1 MHPTHPLAAR
11 VVTVVGV
18 AGLMLLA
25 AVNADAAARFRET
38 TMPNP
43 DGGEL
48 PYAISVPDGE
58 REGVALPL
66 VLALHPGGERV
77 RYYGSVFARM
87 VVAPALADLNA
98 IIVAPDCPTK
108 SWAEPGADR
117 AVMALLDKVMKE
129 HTIDRK
135 RVLVV
140 GFSMG
145 GRGTWYMAGHH
156 ADLFTAAIPMAAS
169 LGDEKV
175 EGLGLMPTY
184 IIHSRMDQVVPFAPA
199 EQNAQALEQLGRA
212 VKFEALTDLGHFDMR
227 GYVPAL
233 RRAVTWIGERW

>member
-1 MHPTHPLAAR
+1 
-11 VVTVVGV
+11 
-18 AGLMLLA
+18 
-25 AVNADAAARFRET
+25 
-38 TMPNP
+38 MPNP

-66 VLALHPGGERV
+66 VLALHPGGERM
-77 RYYGSVFARM
+77 RYYGSMFARIGGRPRTRR
-87 VVAPALADLNA
+87 AQRHHRRSRL
-98 IIVAPDCPTK
+98 PD
-108 SWAEPGADR
+108 EVMDGPGADR

-145 GRGTWYMAGHH
+145 GRGTWFMAAHH

-169 LGDEKV
+169 IGDEKV
-175 EGLGLMPTY
+175 EGLGLIPTY
-184 IIHSRMDQVVPFAPA
+184 IIHSRRDQVVPFAPA
-199 EQNAQALEQLGRA
+199 ERNAQALEQLGRA
-212 VKFEALTDLGHFDMR
+212 VKFEAVPDLTHYNMR

-233 RRAVTWIGERW
+233 RRAVKWIAERW

>member
-1 MHPTHPLAAR
+1 MHSTGDIAAR
-11 VVTVVGV
+11 ITRV
-18 AGLMLLA
+18 ASAAGFMLLMA
-25 AVNADAAARFRET
+25 LNVQAARFRELS
-38 TMPNP
+38 MPNP

-48 PYAISVPDGE
+48 PYAIQVPDE
-58 REGVALPL
+58 QREGVALPL
-66 VLALHPGGERV
+66 VLALHPGGERL

-98 IIVAPDCPTK
+98 IIIAPDCPTK
-108 SWAEPGADR
+108 SWTDPGADR
-117 AVMALLDKVMKE
+117 AVMALIDKVMAE

-145 GRGTWYMAGHH
+145 GRGTWFMAAHH
-156 ADLFTAAIPMAAS
+156 ADLFTAAIPMAAA
-169 LGDEKV
+169 LGDETAAS
-175 EGLGLMPTY
+175 LGLMPTY

-199 EQNAQALEQLGRA
+199 EKNAEALEQLGRT
-212 VKFEALTDLGHFDMR
+212 VKFEALPDLGHFDMR

-233 RRAVTWIGERW
+233 RRAVKWIGDRW